1 MTKRVLAAAG
11 LLLSMTP
18 AAWAQRL
25 TLTVSPGNIQFASA
39 DPDTVPAITSAPVS
53 VQLRVQQNQGQP
65 WQLTVRANGDLV
77 SGPSII
83 DASTVSWTATPAP
96 PFRNGTLNK
105 TVAQVLAS
113 GTGNALP
120 NVNGTITFRLANAW
134 TYDAA
139 TYTQTIVFTLSAP

>member
-1 MTKRVLAAAG
+1 MTKRAVAALG
-11 LLLSMTP
+11 LLLSIAP

-25 TLTVSPGNIQFASA
+25 ALTVSPGNIQFASA
-39 DPDTVPAITSAPVS
+39 DPDTVPTITSAPVS
-53 VQLRVQQNQGQP
+53 IQLRVQQNQGEP
-65 WQLTVRANGDLV
+65 WQLTVQVNGDLV
-77 SGPSII
+77 SGPSTI

-105 TVAQVLAS
+105 TLAQVLAS

-120 NVNGTITFRLANAW
+120 NVNGTITFRLANSW
-134 TYDAA
+134 TYDAG